1 MENRFAG
8 LVRQNRLLAGL
19 FAAAIVL
26 WALWDVVQFH
36 RSTTVGAVL
45 EANDKQPVL
54 PMFGAEF
61 TPGNIVEIT
70 VAKSDLGHLQGF
82 VTFCGY
88 AQPIAVM
95 VVLLF
100 GLLFLYR
107 FTVDVLTGQP
117 FTKRAN
123 SNLLMVGVAVV
134 AYPIV
139 PGIFGRLGTNSVIGA
154 LDLDT
159 FDSASSVV
167 SVWTALGIAFF
178 LQLVFVAM
186 QQGARLAEDT
196 EGLV

>member
-1 MENRFAG
+1 MKNQLG
-8 LVRQNRLLAGL
+8 SVRQNKLLAWG
-19 FAAAIVL
+19 FAAAIAIWTVL
-26 WALWDVVQFH
+26 NLVQFH
-36 RSTTVGAVL
+36 RSSTVDATI
-45 EANDKQPVL
+45 EASEKQPAL

-159 FDSASSVV
+159 FDSASSAVG
-167 SVWTALGIAFF
+167 VWTAIGIAFF
-178 LQLVFVAM
+178 LQIVFAAM

-196 EGLV
+196 QGLV

>member
-1 MENRFAG
+1 MRNRLG
-8 LVRQNRLLAGL
+8 TVRQNRWFAGI
-19 FAAAIVL
+19 FAAAIVI
-26 WALWDVVQFH
+26 WAVRNVLQFH
-36 RSTTVGAVL
+36 RSTTVDATL
-45 EANDKQPVL
+45 EATDKQSVV

-61 TPGNIVEIT
+61 VPGNIVEVT

-82 VTFCGY
+82 ITFCGY

-107 FTVDVLTGQP
+107 FVVDVLTGRP
-117 FTKRAN
+117 FTTRAN

-154 LDLDT
+154 LDLHD
-159 FDSASSVV
+159 FNSASSVV
-167 SVWTALGIAFF
+167 GIWTALGIAFF
-178 LQLVFVAM
+178 LQIVFAAM
-186 QQGARLAEDT
+186 QQGAKLAEDT